1 MFLRGLGLDEL
12 VKNEVM
18 LISDMLTNY
27 GITDFNPSGIV
38 DTDYAT
44 GGWKTG
50 PTDLDKYFVI
60 NFTTPRNIIEASIE
74 ASTENPDDMW
84 TYAIYGIDYSD
95 DNINWL
101 PASQLFSI
109 ETGEY
114 SATTSW
120 ASVGGH
126 QYWRVYVVQSKVESG
141 DTSGEWVG
149 GLRLFEETMITTP
162 DAIQT
167 EPTPIIEPVATIEPM
182 LTTEPVP
189 LPIFEPVLDQ
199 IYATEPVAMVQP
211 KIAFYKNKKFMYIFG
226 GLVGIYIL
234 LKIFKSKQ

>member
-12 VKNEVM
+12 VKNEVI
-18 LISDMLTNY
+18 LTADMLTNY
-27 GITDFNPSGIV
+27 GITDFNPAGIV
-38 DTDYAT
+38 DTDFAT

-50 PTDLDKYFVI
+50 AADLDKYFVI
-60 NFTTPRNIIEASIE
+60 SFTAPRNIIEASIE

-84 TYAIYGIDYSD
+84 TYAVYGIDYSD

-101 PASQLFSI
+101 PASSLFSI

-120 ASVGGH
+120 QSVGGH

-149 GLRLFEETMITTP
+149 GLRLFEENLIIAP
-162 DAIQT
+162 DVVQP
-167 EPTPIIEPVATIEPM
+167 EPTPIIEPVVAVEPI
-182 LTTEPVP
+182 LPTEPA
-189 LPIFEPVLDQ
+189 PIFEPVPEQ
-199 IYATEPVAMVQP
+199 IYAPEPVTVIQP
-211 KIAFYKNKKFMYIFG
+211 KRAFYKNKKFMYIFG
-226 GLVGIYIL
+226 GLIGIYIL